1 MQTAMNEAFQRA
13 IITAMLAPSQS
24 GVVQQFL
31 VLNVSRDNIV
41 ADTLRELSAVNTNDL
56 KKPLKVKFHGEEAE
70 DAGGVTKEFFL
81 LLLREILDPKYGMF
95 KEYEETRAIWFS
107 EDSFED
113 EEGYLLIGMI
123 CGLAIYNFTIINIPF
138 PLALYKKL
146 LKEPVILSD
155 MKGLSPNMANS
166 LQSLL
171 DYNGEDFEEVFGLTF
186 EITREVFGE
195 VKSIPLKPNGAEIAV
210 THENKYVCEKLETE
224 H

>member
-1 MQTAMNEAFQRA
+1 MQTAMNEAVHRA
-13 IITAMLAPSQS
+13 FLTAMLSPSQP
-24 GVVQQFL
+24 GVIQQFL
-31 VLNVSRDNIV
+31 VLNVSRENIV
-41 ADTLRELSAVNTNDL
+41 SDTLRELGNVDANDL

-113 EEGYLLIGMI
+113 EEGYLLIGMM

-146 LKEPVILSD
+146 LKESVILSD
-155 MKGLSPNMANS
+155 LKGLSPNMANS

-171 DYNGEDFEEVFGLTF
+171 DYNGDDLEEVFCLTF

-195 VKSIPLKPNGAEIAV
+195 VRSIPLKLNGAEIAV
-210 THENKYVCEKLETE
+210 TQENKYV
-224 H
+224 

>member
-1 MQTAMNEAFQRA
+1 MNQAAQRA
-13 IITAMLAPSQS
+13 FLSAMLSSQPR
-24 GVVQQFL
+24 VVQQFL
-31 VLNVSRDNIV
+31 VLNVTRENLV
-41 ADTLRELSAVNTNDL
+41 ADTLRELSNLDSSDL

-70 DAGGVTKEFFL
+70 DAGGVTKEFFM

-113 EEGYLLIGMI
+113 EEGYLLIGMM

-146 LKEPVILSD
+146 LKEPIVLSD
-155 MKGLSPNMANS
+155 LKGLSPSIANS

-171 DYNGEDFEEVFGLTF
+171 DYEGSDLQEVFDLTF
-186 EITREVFGE
+186 EITRDVFGE
-195 VKSIPLKPNGAEIAV
+195 VRAIPLKPGGAEVPV
-210 THENKYVCEKLETE
+210 TQENK
-224 H
+224 